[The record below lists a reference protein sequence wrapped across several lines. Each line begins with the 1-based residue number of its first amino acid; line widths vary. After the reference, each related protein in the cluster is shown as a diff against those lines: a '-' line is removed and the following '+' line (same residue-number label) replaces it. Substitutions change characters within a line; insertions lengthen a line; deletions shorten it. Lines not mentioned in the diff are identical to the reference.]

1 MRIVSATY
9 VSAKTK
15 NKEQERKMTQ
25 NAPSSLSN
33 KCPPAVTVEKGNTAK
48 QPKTTKQCTECKVE
62 KSCGGFLKT
71 SGKV

>member
-1 MRIVSATY
+1 MRIISATN

-25 NAPSSLSN
+25 NAPSSLSH

-48 QPKTTKQCTECKVE
+48 QPKTT
-62 KSCGGFLKT
+62 
-71 SGKV
+71 